1 MGFRGERW
9 GKGRVAW
16 SAAPYWIPR
25 PELSPHPA
33 VSAGLAQHAVT
44 TQQVV
49 AHEPGDAI
57 LSLPPRLQHLRL
69 RFGRGL
75 PGEVVDF
82 WGKRGTRGR
91 KVLLKQGAARTAK
104 PQAPAIHVLTSAV

>member
-1 MGFRGERW
+1 M
-9 GKGRVAW
+9 GKGPCGLVHGPSLDPTSRV
-16 SAAPYWIPR
+16 
-25 PELSPHPA
+25 SPHPA

-75 PGEVVDF
+75 PREVVDF